1 MRIIKSVAAAAAA
14 TAFVCAGA
22 AQAQEFRDVKVP
34 QTINVVVAYS
44 AGGSSDVLV
53 RTALP
58 YFEQAIQELSGQK
71 PNMIVKNVP
80 GAGGE
85 VGWATM
91 ARAEPD
97 GSTIGIINL
106 PSIAIIQASRKV
118 PYAPYTE
125 TFVPIGVD
133 VIDPNVITVN
143 DQYKGLK
150 EVMEQAKKEPGSVTI
165 GSDGPLSDDHLGVY
179 AIQDATD
186 TKFAFIP
193 YNGSAPANR
202 AFLSKEVGVSV
213 GNVIDYMQTKDSSV
227 DAAILADERY
237 AMIPDVPTFKEKTGM
252 DVTTGGSTRGWVTLK
267 GAPEKLVELYRA
279 AFERFAQNPKWQED
293 AKKRNVTL
301 VEPKVGDEFGA
312 IMKRTSDDVDRLL
325 EYFKQGGYLK

>member
-1 MRIIKSVAAAAAA
+1 MRIIRSVAAAAAA

-22 AQAQEFRDVKVP
+22 AQAQEFKDVKVP

-71 PNMIVKNVP
+71 PNLIVKNVP

-91 ARAEPD
+91 ARAEAD

-179 AIQDATD
+179 
-186 TKFAFIP
+186 IP

-213 GNVIDYMQTKDSSV
+213 GNVIDYLQTKDSSV

-252 DVTTGGSTRGWVTLK
+252 DVSTGGSTRGWVTLK
-267 GAPEKLVELYRA
+267 GSPEKLVELYRA
-279 AFERFAQNPKWQED
+279 AFEKFAQNPKWQED

-325 EYFKQGGYLK
+325 EYFPGAAGCGALFSFTFR

>member
-1 MRIIKSVAAAAAA
+1 MRFTKSVAAAAVA
-14 TAFVCAGA
+14 TAFLCAGNVR
-22 AQAQEFRDVKVP
+22 AQEFKDVKVP
-34 QTINVVVAYS
+34 QNINVVVAYS
-44 AGGSSDVLV
+44 AGGNTDVLV

-71 PNMIVKNVP
+71 PNLIVKNVP

-91 ARAEPD
+91 ARAEAD
-97 GSTIGIINL
+97 GSTIGLINL

-133 VIDPNVITVN
+133 VIDPNIITVN
-143 DQYKGLK
+143 DQFGGLE
-150 EVMEQAKKEPGSVTI
+150 EVLEQAKAEPGSVTI
-165 GSDGPLSDDHLGVY
+165 GADGPLSDDHLAVY
-179 AIQDATD
+179 AMQDATGA
-186 TKFAFIP
+186 KFAFIP

-202 AFLSKEVGVSV
+202 AFLSKEVGVGV
-213 GNVIDYMQTKDSSV
+213 GNVIDYLQTKDTSV

-252 DVTTGGSTRGWVTLK
+252 DVSTGGSTRGWVTLK
-267 GAPEKLVELYRA
+267 GTPEKLVALYRA
-279 AFERFAQNPKWQED
+279 AFEKFAQNPKWKED
-293 AKKRNVTL
+293 AQKRNVTL
-301 VEPKVGDEFGA
+301 VEPKVGEEFGE